1 MIAIMHDAL
10 SNQLIISNSH
20 LLKTLSDELYSANFL
35 SIRCVKSSDDF
46 ASSEE
51 SRATGVCCPLYRPR
65 RCVHGSRY
73 RIAFEREAISVKVAS
88 KSIGP

>member
-46 ASSEE
+46 SSSEE
-51 SRATGVCCPLYRPR
+51 SSDPGACRNSCRLRF
-65 RCVHGSRY
+65 CVHESWY
-73 RIAFEREAISVKVAS
+73 RIAFGMEAISVRLAS
-88 KSIGP
+88 MRIGP